1 MGPRGESEEVSKEL
15 TTPQQA
21 AAVSTEIH
29 DSFPTLS
36 PPNVFIGGPLRV
48 SPGFPLE
55 TCGNDGLS
63 GIKIFCG
70 KLARKD

>member
-36 PPNVFIGGPLRV
+36 PPNVFIGGHSEFRLDSR
-48 SPGFPLE
+48 
-55 TCGNDGLS
+55 
-63 GIKIFCG
+63 
-70 KLARKD
+70 